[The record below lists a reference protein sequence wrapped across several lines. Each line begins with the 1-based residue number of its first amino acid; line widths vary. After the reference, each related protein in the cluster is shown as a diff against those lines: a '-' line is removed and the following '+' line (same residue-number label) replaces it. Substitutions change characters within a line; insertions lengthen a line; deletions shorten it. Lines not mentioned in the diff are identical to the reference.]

1 MGVDADEHDAGKKHA
16 LSRRQFAVA
25 PLALGGAAI
34 MAAGSTGPAEA
45 SGCAPGETPNARIVR
60 QVIER
65 GYNQG
70 DLTIADEVMGQRHIE
85 HEYQAET
92 DIPGPEI
99 LKMAIVE
106 TRKAFKNIVLT
117 IEDLVES
124 DNKVWIRS
132 LCRGVDAATGK
143 PFSVYVFDTFRFEK
157 GKMVEHW
164 GVPDRYAIMHQVGLI
179 SSTSG

>member
-1 MGVDADEHDAGKKHA
+1 VNLDDHDAGGKFA
-16 LSRRQFAVA
+16 LSRRDFAVA
-25 PLALGGAAI
+25 PLALYGAAMMVVGGA
-34 MAAGSTGPAEA
+34 GPAEA
-45 SGCAPGETPNARIVR
+45 SGCRSGETSNARIVR

-70 DLTIADEVMGQRHIE
+70 DLTIADEVMGQRHVE
-85 HEYQAET
+85 HEYQAKT
-92 DIPGPEI
+92 DVPGPEI
-99 LKMAIVE
+99 LKIAIVE
-106 TRKAFKNIVLT
+106 TRKAFNGMVIT

-132 LCRGVDAATGK
+132 LYKGIDSATGK
-143 PFSVYVFDTFRFEK
+143 PFSVYGFDTFRFEN

-179 SSTSG
+179 ASTSR